1 MPRIVGIPWSPPS
14 GRWQD
19 AHIAASW
26 APPSRSAAWLRS
38 ARIMN
43 EPAAIETAI
52 IWRMLR
58 LAPWYLRSP
67 IPLLVARSSMATSN
81 TTSLSDSEVVLQR
94 VGVAAILF
102 PDERES
108 AALGRAQVEFYK
120 RIRRNGLV
128 EIDAEHHHV
137 IVAAGKLVD
146 DLARDDVALVITAQA
161 GLHLMADQGLDRK
174 YLTLRSGAWHLHTG
188 CRSEHSP
195 PPPGMSLA
203 SVGGDLDPG
212 LGH

>member
-1 MPRIVGIPWSPPS
+1 
-14 GRWQD
+14 
-19 AHIAASW
+19 
-26 APPSRSAAWLRS
+26 
-38 ARIMN
+38 MN
-43 EPAAIETAI
+43 EPAAIETAVM
-52 IWRMLR
+52 WRMLG
-58 LAPWYLRSP
+58 LAPWYLRSA

-137 IVAAGKLVD
+137 IVAAGKICY
-146 DLARDDVALVITAQA
+146 DLARDDVAFVSTAHA
-161 GLHLMADQGLDRK
+161 GPPPVTDQGAEPQH
-174 YLTLRSGAWHLHTG
+174 LTRRRG
-188 CRSEHSP
+188 
-195 PPPGMSLA
+195 
-203 SVGGDLDPG
+203 
-212 LGH
+212 

>member
-1 MPRIVGIPWSPPS
+1 
-14 GRWQD
+14 
-19 AHIAASW
+19 
-26 APPSRSAAWLRS
+26 
-38 ARIMN
+38 MN

-81 TTSLSDSEVVLQR
+81 TTSLSDSEGVLQR
-94 VGVAAILF
+94 IGVAAILF

-128 EIDAEHHHV
+128 QIDATQHHV
-137 IVAAGKLVD
+137 AAAAGGPCCG
-146 DLARDDVALVITAQA
+146 LARAVGALAVTAQA
-161 GLHLMADQGLDRK
+161 A
-174 YLTLRSGAWHLHTG
+174 
-188 CRSEHSP
+188 
-195 PPPGMSLA
+195 
-203 SVGGDLDPG
+203 
-212 LGH
+212 

>member
-1 MPRIVGIPWSPPS
+1 
-14 GRWQD
+14 
-19 AHIAASW
+19 
-26 APPSRSAAWLRS
+26 
-38 ARIMN
+38 MN

-146 DLARDDVALVITAQA
+146 DLARDDGALVITAQA
-161 GLHLMADQGLDRK
+161 GLHPRADQGLCPK
-174 YLTLRSGAWHLHTG
+174 YPPPPRRPCHVHTR
-188 CRSEHSP
+188 CRGEHSP
-195 PPPGMSLA
+195 PTPRIP
-203 SVGGDLDPG
+203 
-212 LGH
+212 